1 MQKDKLTELT
11 IKQAKPREKEYKLSD
26 GGGLYL
32 LVHPRGSRYWRFD
45 FRFVGKQKSS
55 SFGVWPEMSLAV
67 ARKARDEAR
76 IKIKNGINPIEEK
89 KEYRR
94 DIREKIEKKDHEEK
108 QIFTTFERVALEW
121 YRRQAS
127 QWTEKH
133 SADVFNSLSLYV
145 FPDMGNRPIS
155 DISKQDVIATLRKIE
170 AEGKHE
176 TCYRA
181 RQRIEAIFDYAEV
194 EEHCTGNP
202 AQGLRSVFTKPQP
215 KRHPSITPKEFPELL
230 HKIADDD
237 SAFPPTKLAMK
248 FMILTFVRTK
258 ELRFAEW
265 KEFNLDC
272 EEPLWI
278 VPADKMKMRKTHHV
292 PLAPQ
297 TVKILDEMRQFS
309 GPDGYLFPQ
318 IRNPKKAISEN
329 DLLYYLYRLGYRRRH
344 TVHGFRSLAD
354 TMLNE
359 SRKWHPDVIEL
370 QLAHQEQNKVRRAYN
385 RAEHLDERR
394 KMMLWWADHVDSLMI
409 PADVIDLHSE
419 RKRRGTA

>member
-32 LVHPRGSRYWRFD
+32 LVHPRG
-45 FRFVGKQKSS
+45 S

-108 QIFTTFERVALEW
+108 QIFTTFERVALDW

-145 FPDMGNRPIS
+145 FPVMGNRPIS

-194 EEHCTGNP
+194 EE
-202 AQGLRSVFTKPQP
+202 
-215 KRHPSITPKEFPELL
+215 HPSITPKEFPELL

-409 PADVIDLHSE
+409 PADVIDLHSA
-419 RKRRGTA
+419 RKRRA